1 MDIENNIVV
10 IIPTYNES
18 KNISI
23 LLDLLVNLS
32 IDILIVDDNSPDG
45 TARIVQNFSDN
56 YKSVNLIER
65 PKKLGLG
72 SAYRDGFKWAIEQG
86 YKHCIEMD
94 GDFSH
99 TIIDLQNLIK
109 FKDEFDLVIGSRY
122 IEGGKTEGWSNS
134 RKLLSMTANK
144 AAKVL
149 LGTKINDMTSGFRI
163 YSKEC
168 LEDINYFSTTSN
180 GYSFQIEMTYLSY
193 LKNKSIKEI
202 PITFHE
208 RNLGDSKMSK
218 AIVFEAIKY
227 LILSLF
233 KRDKK

>member
-1 MDIENNIVV
+1 MDIENNVVV

-56 YKSVNLIER
+56 HKSINLIER

-72 SAYRDGFKWAIEQG
+72 SAYRDGFKWALEQG

-99 TIIDLQNLIK
+99 TILDLQNLIK

-122 IEGGKTEGWSNS
+122 IKGGKTEGWSNG
-134 RKLLSMTANK
+134 RKLLSITANK
-144 AAKVL
+144 VAKIL
-149 LGTKINDMTSGFRI
+149 LGTKVNDMTSGFRI

-193 LKNKSIKEI
+193 LKNKSINEFFAELSKIGIAVKSMRNESNRLEELFMEI
-202 PITFHE
+202 VKP
-208 RNLGDSKMSK
+208 ND
-218 AIVFEAIKY
+218 
-227 LILSLF
+227 
-233 KRDKK
+233 

>member
-1 MDIENNIVV
+1 MDIENNVVV

-45 TARIVQNFSDN
+45 TARIVQNFSAN
-56 YKSVNLIER
+56 HKSINLIER

-72 SAYRDGFKWAIEQG
+72 SAYRDGFKWALEQG
-86 YKHCIEMD
+86 YKHCIEMY

-99 TIIDLQNLIK
+99 TIVDLQNLIK

-122 IEGGKTEGWSNS
+122 IKGGKTEGWSNG
-134 RKLLSMTANK
+134 RKLLSITANK
-144 AAKVL
+144 VAKIL
-149 LGTKINDMTSGFRI
+149 LGTKVNDMTSGFRI

-227 LILSLF
+227 LIFSRF

>member
-1 MDIENNIVV
+1 MDIENNVVV

-56 YKSVNLIER
+56 HKSINLIER

-72 SAYRDGFKWAIEQG
+72 SAYRDGFKWALEQG

-99 TIIDLQNLIK
+99 TIVDLQNLIK
-109 FKDEFDLVIGSRY
+109 FKDEFDLVI
-122 IEGGKTEGWSNS
+122 
-134 RKLLSMTANK
+134 
-144 AAKVL
+144 
-149 LGTKINDMTSGFRI
+149 
-163 YSKEC
+163 
-168 LEDINYFSTTSN
+168 
-180 GYSFQIEMTYLSY
+180 
-193 LKNKSIKEI
+193 
-202 PITFHE
+202 
-208 RNLGDSKMSK
+208 
-218 AIVFEAIKY
+218 
-227 LILSLF
+227 
-233 KRDKK
+233 

>member
-1 MDIENNIVV
+1 MDIENNVVV

-56 YKSVNLIER
+56 HKSINLIER

-72 SAYRDGFKWAIEQG
+72 SAYRDGFKWALEQG

-99 TIIDLQNLIK
+99 TIVDLQNLIK

-122 IEGGKTEGWSNS
+122 IKGGKTEGWSNG

-144 AAKVL
+144 AAKIL
-149 LGTKINDMTSGFRI
+149 LGTKVNDMTSGFRI

-168 LEDINYFSTTSN
+168 LEKKFFLGRTNPTTSC
-180 GYSFQIEMTYLSY
+180 
-193 LKNKSIKEI
+193 
-202 PITFHE
+202 
-208 RNLGDSKMSK
+208 
-218 AIVFEAIKY
+218 
-227 LILSLF
+227 SLF
-233 KRDKK
+233 NSKYFIIAEPTNPSPPVTRTFIV

>member
-1 MDIENNIVV
+1 MDIENNVVV

-45 TARIVQNFSDN
+45 TARIVQNFSN
-56 YKSVNLIER
+56 NHKSINLIER

-72 SAYRDGFKWAIEQG
+72 SAYRDGFKWALEQG

-99 TIIDLQNLIK
+99 TIVDLQNLIK

-122 IEGGKTEGWSNS
+122 IEGGKTEGWSNG

-144 AAKVL
+144 AAKIL
-149 LGTKINDMTSGFRI
+149 LGTKVNDMTSGFRI
-163 YSKEC
+163 C
-168 LEDINYFSTTSN
+168 LLYTSP
-180 GYSFQIEMTYLSY
+180 S
-193 LKNKSIKEI
+193 
-202 PITFHE
+202 P
-208 RNLGDSKMSK
+208 
-218 AIVFEAIKY
+218 
-227 LILSLF
+227 
-233 KRDKK
+233 RD